1 MVLRWGEYNLVQY
14 FVLLNLLKLQM
25 TQNSLISFFQP
36 NGIAVIGASS
46 HPVKLG
52 YGVAC
57 NLIQSGYVGAI
68 HLVNP
73 KGGKVFEH
81 EMLTSIVEIPDPVD
95 LAILVIPATYAPE
108 TMRACGE
115 RGIKATILVSGGF
128 RETGEEGAALEEET
142 LKIAQEYKI
151 RMIGPNC
158 IGLLDTH
165 FPLDTTFLQ
174 PPMPRPGEIAF
185 ISHSGAICAA
195 LIDWSKKEGFS
206 FSRLISLGNQAD
218 VSETDILPLIA
229 EDLHTKVITLYLEN
243 ISDGR
248 RFIEEARKIIPKKPI
263 VALKVGRSESGQRA
277 AASHTGA
284 LAGAESA
291 FDVAFEKAGVFR
303 ADSTEEMFDWARALA
318 WSPLPQGKRVAIL
331 TNAGGPGVIAAD
343 ALEHNTLELANFGPQ
358 TLNVLNEFLPSAASV
373 NNPVD
378 MLASATAAHYAES
391 LRALLA
397 DPNTDAALVLIPA
410 PPMYPAENA
419 VDAMIPVIQASRKP
433 TLVVLMGSEQIA
445 EASARLQAA
454 KIPDYRFPERA
465 ASALA
470 RLVQRAEFLREMNE
484 SPAPLADAD
493 LIDIRVALAS
503 AKSGSW
509 LDVELVERLMNIYGI
524 PTSPI
529 KLAPDAESAAKLGEE
544 LGFPIVMKIASPD
557 IPHKSDVG
565 GILLNVVS
573 AEEAAQGFEMLMA
586 RVQAKNLR
594 AKLDGVLIKKMIPEG
609 QEVIVGAVRDPQF
622 GALMMFGS
630 GGIEVEGLKDVAFA
644 LAPLSS
650 REAEKMLSKTWAGK
664 KLDGYRN
671 IPAVDRAAVVDT
683 LCRLSQLVYDLPEI
697 AEIEINP
704 LTVLKNDVVAVD
716 VRVKMS

>member
-1 MVLRWGEYNLVQY
+1 MI
-14 FVLLNLLKLQM
+14 
-25 TQNSLISFFQP
+25 QNSLTPFFSPRGIS
-36 NGIAVIGASS
+36 IIGASS
-46 HPVKLG
+46 HPEKLG
-52 YGVAC
+52 YGVAR
-57 NLIQSGYVGAI
+57 NLIQSGYTGAL

-73 KGGKVFEH
+73 KGGEVFERK
-81 EMLTSIVEIPDPVD
+81 MLKTISEIPDPVD
-95 LAILVIPATYAPE
+95 LAILVIPAKYAPE

-128 RETGEEGAALEEET
+128 RETGEEGTALEEET
-142 LKIAQEYKI
+142 LKIAREYEI

-165 FPLDTTFLQ
+165 LPLDTTFLQ
-174 PPMPRPGEIAF
+174 PPMPRAGEIAF

-218 VSETDILPLIA
+218 VSETDILPLVA
-229 EDLHTKVITLYLEN
+229 EDENTKAITLYLEN
-243 ISDGR
+243 ISDGA
-248 RFIEEARKIIPKKPI
+248 RFIKEAHKIIPEKPI
-263 VALKVGRSESGQRA
+263 IALKVGRSKSGQRA

-291 FDVAFEKAGVFR
+291 FDAAFEKAGVFR

-318 WSPLPQGKRVAIL
+318 WSPLPEGQRVAIL
-331 TNAGGPGVIAAD
+331 TNAGGPGVISAD
-343 ALEHNTLELANFGPQ
+343 ALEYNHLELANLSTG
-358 TLNVLNEFLPSAASV
+358 TLAALNDLLPPAASV
-373 NNPVD
+373 LNPVD
-378 MLASATAAHYAES
+378 MLASATAEDYAES
-391 LRALLA
+391 LRLLLA
-397 DPNTDAALVLIPA
+397 DPNTNSVLVLMPA

-419 VDAMIPVIQASRKP
+419 VKAMIPVIQASQKP

-445 EASARLQAA
+445 EASAHLQAA

-470 RLVQRAEFLREMNE
+470 RLVERAEFLREMDE
-484 SPAPLADAD
+484 STAPLTDAD
-493 LIDIRVALAS
+493 LTDIRAALAS
-503 AKSGSW
+503 TPSGSW
-509 LDVELVERLMNIYGI
+509 LDIELAERLMTIYGI

-529 KLAPDAESAAKLGEE
+529 KLARDAESAVKLGEE
-544 LGFPIVMKIASPD
+544 LGFPVVMKIASPE

-565 GILLNVVS
+565 GILLNVAS
-573 AEEAAQGFEMLMA
+573 AEEIVEGFEMLMA
-586 RVQAKNLR
+586 RVQAKISHPSLRSGYRR
-594 AKLDGVLIKKMIPEG
+594 AKLEGVLIQKMIPEG

-630 GGIEVEGLKDVAFA
+630 GGVEVEGLKDVAFA

-650 REAEKMLSKTWAGK
+650 KEAEKMLAKTWAGK

-671 IPAVDRAAVVDT
+671 IPAVDREAVVDV

-704 LTVLKNDVVAVD
+704 LTVLQEGLVAVD

>member
-1 MVLRWGEYNLVQY
+1 MSWFCVCASIIWFLAFNLKPS
-14 FVLLNLLKLQM
+14 NPM
-25 TQNSLISFFQP
+25 NSLTSFFSP
-36 NGIAVIGASS
+36 SGIAVIGASS
-46 HPVKLG
+46 HPEKLG
-52 YGVAC
+52 YGVAR
-57 NLIQSGYVGAI
+57 NLIQSGYTGAI

-73 KGGKVFEH
+73 KGDEVFERK
-81 EMLTSIVEIPDPVD
+81 MLKSIAEIPDPVD
-95 LAILVIPATYAPE
+95 LAILVVPAKYAPD

-128 RETGEEGAALEEET
+128 RETGREGALLEDDV
-142 LKIAQEYKI
+142 LKIAQEFGI

-174 PPMPRPGEIAF
+174 PPMPRPGELAF

-195 LIDWSKKEGFS
+195 LIDWSKNQGFS
-206 FSRLISLGNQAD
+206 FSRLVSLGNQAD
-218 VSETDILPLIA
+218 VSETDILPLVA
-229 EDLHTKVITLYLEN
+229 ADEHTKVITLYLEN
-243 ISDGR
+243 ISDGA
-248 RFIEEARKIIPKKPI
+248 RFIKEARKIIPKKPI

-291 FDVAFEKAGVFR
+291 FDAAFEKAGVFR

-318 WSPLPQGKRVAIL
+318 WSPLPQGRRIAIL

-343 ALEHNTLELANFGPQ
+343 ALEHNALELADLSPE
-358 TLNVLNEFLPSAASV
+358 TLAALGILLPPAASTH
-373 NNPVD
+373 NPVD
-378 MLASATAAHYAES
+378 MLASATAADYAES
-391 LRALLA
+391 LRLLLA
-397 DPNTDAALVLIPA
+397 DPNVDGALVLMPA

-419 VDAMIPVIQASRKP
+419 VSAMISIIQASQKP

-445 EASARLQAA
+445 KASALLQAA

-470 RLVQRAEFLREMNE
+470 RLVERAEFLREMDE
-484 SPAPLADAD
+484 STAPLVDAD
-493 LIDIRVALAS
+493 LTEIRMALAS

-524 PTSPI
+524 QTSPI
-529 KLAPDAESAAKLGEE
+529 KLARDAESAAKLGEK
-544 LGFPIVMKIASPD
+544 LGFPVVMKIASPD

-565 GILLNVVS
+565 GILLNVAS
-573 AEEAAQGFEMLMA
+573 AEEIVEGYQMLMA
-586 RVQAKNLR
+586 RVQAQRPR
-594 AKLDGVLIKKMIPEG
+594 AKLDGVHIQKMIPQG
-609 QEVIVGAVRDPQF
+609 QEVIVGAVRDSQF

-630 GGIEVEGLKDVAFA
+630 GGVEVEGLKDVAFA
-644 LAPLSS
+644 LAPLSPG
-650 REAEKMLSKTWAGK
+650 EAEKMLSKTWAGK

-671 IPAVDRAAVVDT
+671 IPAVDRIAVIDT
-683 LCRLSQLVYDLPEI
+683 LCRLSRLADDLPEI
-697 AEIEINP
+697 AEVEINP
-704 LTVLKNDVVAVD
+704 LTVLKNGVVAVD
-716 VRVKMS
+716 VRVKMK

>member
-1 MVLRWGEYNLVQY
+1 MILCRGEYNLLQY
-14 FVLLNLLKLQM
+14 SLLLNLLKIQM
-25 TQNSLISFFQP
+25 TQNSLTPFFSP
-36 NGIAVIGASS
+36 KGIAIIGAST
-46 HPVKLG
+46 HPHKLG
-52 YGVAC
+52 YGVAR
-57 NLIQSGYVGAI
+57 NLIQSGYAGAI

-73 KGGKVFEH
+73 KGGEVFERK
-81 EMLTSIVEIPDPVD
+81 MLKSIGEIPAPVD
-95 LAILVIPATYAPE
+95 LAILVVPAKYASD

-128 RETGEEGAALEEET
+128 RETGEEGAALEDEV
-142 LKIAQEYKI
+142 LNIAQEFGI

-165 FPLDTTFLQ
+165 FPLHTTLLQ
-174 PPMPRPGEIAF
+174 RHMPCPGEIAF

-195 LIDWSKKEGFS
+195 LIDWSKEQGFS
-206 FSRLISLGNQAD
+206 FSRLVSLGNQAD
-218 VSETDILPLIA
+218 VSETDILPLVA
-229 EDLHTKVITLYLEN
+229 EDEYTKVITLYLEN
-243 ISDGR
+243 ISDGA
-248 RFIEEARKIIPKKPI
+248 RFIKEARKIVPKKPI
-263 VALKVGRSESGQRA
+263 IALKVGRSESGQRA

-291 FDVAFEKAGVFR
+291 FDAAFEKAGVFR
-303 ADSTEEMFDWARALA
+303 ADSTEEAFDWARSLA
-318 WSPLPQGKRVAIL
+318 WSPLPQGQRVAIL

-343 ALEHNTLELANFGPQ
+343 ALEHNGLELTDFSIE
-358 TLNVLNEFLPSAASV
+358 TLNALNKLLPPAASV
-373 NNPVD
+373 LNPVD
-378 MLASATAAHYAES
+378 MLASATAEDYAES
-391 LRALLA
+391 LRLLLV
-397 DPNTDAALVLIPA
+397 DPNTDSVLVLMPA

-419 VDAMIPVIQASRKP
+419 VKEMIPVIQASEKP

-445 EASARLQAA
+445 KASALLQAA

-470 RLVQRAEFLREMNE
+470 RLVERVNFLREMDE
-484 SPAPLADAD
+484 SVAPIVDAD
-493 LIDIRVALAS
+493 LRDIRAALANLN
-503 AKSGSW
+503 SGSW
-509 LDVELVERLMNIYGI
+509 LDVELAERLMNIYGI

-529 KLAPDAESAAKLGEE
+529 KLALDAESAAKLSEE

-565 GILLNVVS
+565 GILLNVAS
-573 AEEAAQGFEMLMA
+573 AEEIVKGYQMLMA
-586 RVQAKNLR
+586 RVQAKNPR
-594 AKLDGVLIKKMIPEG
+594 ANLDGVHIQKMIPEG

-622 GALMMFGS
+622 GALMMFGY
-630 GGIEVEGLKDVAFA
+630 GGVEVEGVKDVAFA

-664 KLDGYRN
+664 KMDGFRN
-671 IPAVDRAAVVDT
+671 IPAVDRSAVVNV
-683 LCRLSQLVYDLPEI
+683 LCRLSQLAHDLSEI

-704 LTVLKNDVVAVD
+704 LTVLKEGAVAVD

>member
-1 MVLRWGEYNLVQY
+1 MVLFWGEYNLVQY
-14 FVLLNLLKLQM
+14 FALLNLLKLQM
-25 TQNSLISFFQP
+25 TQNSLIPFFSP
-36 NGIAVIGASS
+36 RGIAVIGASS
-46 HPVKLG
+46 HAEKLG
-52 YGVAC
+52 YGVAR
-57 NLIQSGYVGAI
+57 NLIQSGYMGAI

-73 KGGKVFEH
+73 KGGELFERK
-81 EMLTSIVEIPDPVD
+81 MLKSIAEIPDLVD
-95 LAILVIPATYAPE
+95 LAILVVPAKYAPE

-128 RETGEEGAALEEET
+128 RETGEEGAALEDEV
-142 LKIAQEYKI
+142 LKTAQEFDI

-195 LIDWSKKEGFS
+195 LIDWSKEQGFS
-206 FSRLISLGNQAD
+206 FSRLVSLGNQAD
-218 VSETDILPLIA
+218 VSETDILPLVA
-229 EDLHTKVITLYLEN
+229 EDEHTKVITLYLEN
-243 ISDGR
+243 ISDGA
-248 RFIEEARKIIPKKPI
+248 RFIKEARKIIPEKPI
-263 VALKVGRSESGQRA
+263 IALKVGRSESGQRA

-291 FDVAFEKAGVFR
+291 FNAAFEKAGVFR
-303 ADSTEEMFDWARALA
+303 ADNTEEAFDWARALA
-318 WSPLPQGKRVAIL
+318 WSPLLQEQRVAIL

-343 ALEHNTLELANFGPQ
+343 ALEHNGLELANFS
-358 TLNVLNEFLPSAASV
+358 TESLTALKKRLPPAASLH
-373 NNPVD
+373 NPVD
-378 MLASATAAHYAES
+378 MLASATAEDYAES
-391 LRALLA
+391 LRLLLA
-397 DPNTDAALVLIPA
+397 DPNTDAALVLMPA

-419 VDAMIPVIQASRKP
+419 VKAMIPIIKSSQKP

-445 EASARLQAA
+445 KASALLQAE

-470 RLVQRAEFLREMNE
+470 RLVERAKFLREMDE
-484 SPAPLADAD
+484 SAAPVVDAD
-493 LIDIRVALAS
+493 LRDIRAALANV
-503 AKSGSW
+503 KNGKW
-509 LDVELVERLMNIYGI
+509 LDVELVERLMNIYEI
-524 PTSPI
+524 PISPI
-529 KLAPDAESAAKLGEE
+529 KLAQNPRSAAKLGEE
-544 LGFPIVMKIASPD
+544 LGFPVVMKIASPD

-565 GILLNVVS
+565 GILLNIGS
-573 AEEAAQGFEMLMA
+573 AEEVAQGFEMLMA
-586 RVQAKNLR
+586 RVQAKSPC
-594 AKLDGVLIKKMIPEG
+594 AKLEGVLIQRMIPQG

-630 GGIEVEGLKDVAFA
+630 GGVEVEGLKDVAFA

-650 REAEKMLSKTWAGK
+650 REVEKMLSKTWAGK
-664 KLDGYRN
+664 KMDGYRN

-704 LTVLKNDVVAVD
+704 LTVLKNGVVAVD